1 MEDRNRQVL
10 LKRRPTGVPTTAD
23 FDIADGPVPDPADG
37 EALVRGIYLSLDPYM
52 RGRISGTRSY
62 AKPVD
67 VGAVM
72 EGRVVGQV
80 VRSRDPGF
88 REGDYVYGGYGWQ
101 LYSAVPGKD
110 LIKLDPNEAPLSTAL
125 GVLGM
130 PGLTAYVG
138 LSEIGRPQQGETVVV
153 SAASG
158 AVGAVV
164 GQLARR
170 NSAQVIGIAGGP
182 DKCRYV
188 EVELGFDS
196 CIDHRSADLGAALD
210 RACPN
215 GIDVYW
221 ENIGGAVQQAVFP
234 RLNDFG
240 RMVMC
245 GMVSEYN
252 DIEPRPGPNLMATV
266 RKRLKIQ
273 GFIVSDQWQR
283 FGEYRAMA
291 APLVRNGELKYRE
304 DVVEG
309 LDRAPEAFIG
319 LLNGRNFGK
328 LLVKL
333 GDDPTTGRREG
344 EASAVRETV

>member
-1 MEDRNRQVL
+1 MENRNRQVL
-10 LKRRPTGVPTTAD
+10 LKRRPSGAPTTSD
-23 FDIADGPVPDPADG
+23 FEIAEAPLPDAG
-37 EALVRGIYLSLDPYM
+37 EGEVLVRGIYLSLDPYM
-52 RGRISGTRSY
+52 RGRISGARSY

-72 EGRVVGQV
+72 EGRVVGEV
-80 VRSRDPGF
+80 MRSRNPSF
-88 REGDYVYGGYGWQ
+88 REGDFVLGGYGWQ
-101 LYSAVPGKD
+101 LYSAVPGAG
-110 LIKLDPNEAPLSTAL
+110 LLKLDPAEAPLSTAL

-138 LSEIGRPQQGETVVV
+138 LSEIGRPQRGETVVV

-164 GQLARR
+164 GQLAKRAGAR
-170 NSAQVIGIAGGP
+170 VVGIAGGA

-188 EVELGFDS
+188 EAEFGFNA
-196 CIDHRSADLGAALD
+196 CIDHRAADLGAALE

-221 ENIGGAVQQAVFP
+221 ENVGGAVQQAVFP

-245 GMVSEYN
+245 GMVAEYN
-252 DIEPRPGPNLMATV
+252 DLDPRPGPNLMSAV
-266 RKRLKIQ
+266 RKRIKIQ

-283 FGEYRAMA
+283 FAEYRSMA
-291 APLVRNGELKYRE
+291 APLLKSGELKYRE
-304 DVVEG
+304 DIVDG

-319 LLNGRNFGK
+319 LLQGRNFGK
-328 LLVKL
+328 LVVRLA
-333 GDDPTTGRREG
+333 DDSTRGAR
-344 EASAVRETV
+344 A

>member
-1 MEDRNRQVL
+1 MDNRNRQVL
-10 LKRRPTGVPTTAD
+10 LKRRPTGAPTTDD
-23 FDIADGPVPDPADG
+23 FEIVDGPVPDPADG
-37 EALVRGIYLSLDPYM
+37 EVVVRGIYLSLDPYM
-52 RGRISGTRSY
+52 RGRISAARSY

-67 VGAVM
+67 IGAVM
-72 EGRVVGQV
+72 EGRVAGQV
-80 VRSRDPGF
+80 ARSRDPGL
-88 REGDYVYGGYGWQ
+88 REGDCVLGGYGWQ
-101 LYSAVPGKD
+101 LYSAVAAKD
-110 LIKLDPNEAPLSTAL
+110 LVKLDPNEAPLSTAL

-138 LSEIGRPQQGETVVV
+138 LSDIGRPQRGETVVV

-164 GQLARR
+164 GQLAKRADAR
-170 NSAQVIGIAGGP
+170 VVGIAGGA

-188 EVELGFDS
+188 EGELGVDI
-196 CIDHRSADLGAALD
+196 CIDHRSTALGAALD

-221 ENIGGAVQQAVFP
+221 ENVGGAVQQAVFP

-252 DIEPRPGPNLMATV
+252 DVEPRPGPNLMAAV

-273 GFIVSDQWQR
+273 GFIVGDQRQR

-291 APLVRNGELKYRE
+291 APLLRSGELKYRE
-304 DVVEG
+304 DIVNG
-309 LDRAPEAFIG
+309 LDQAPEAFIG
-319 LLNGRNFGK
+319 LLEGRNFGK
-328 LLVKL
+328 LLVRL
-333 GDDPTTGRREG
+333 GDDPTRQ
-344 EASAVRETV
+344 A